1 MVAFDD
7 FKTRLAAFQFSTGGA
22 LGKGEDLQRGLDP
35 DQEGIKLHMC
45 RPYAVSWDSSPFQQ
59 FSGGEMKGSQ

>member
-1 MVAFDD
+1 MGTRQDMQPSSSVQGEFWEKE
-7 FKTRLAAFQFSTGGA
+7 KTC
-22 LGKGEDLQRGLDP
+22 LDP

-45 RPYAVSWDSSPFQQ
+45 RLCAMSWESSLFQQ